1 MPLPFLVS
9 FALFVAHYAISSLL
23 TPSQRPTP
31 ASLEE
36 FDFPQVEEG
45 TEQAVFFGDC
55 WTKGWQVLWWGN
67 MRTVKIKGKGKK

>member
-9 FALFVAHYAISSLL
+9 FALMFASFAITALL
-23 TPSQRPTP
+23 APNQRIEAAT
-31 ASLEE
+31 LED

-55 WTKGWQVLWWGN
+55 WTAGWQVVWWGN
-67 MRTVKIKGKGKK
+67 MRTKKIRKGGKK

>member
-1 MPLPFLVS
+1 MVFPFLVS
-9 FALFVAHYAISSLL
+9 FALMFASYAITALL
-23 TPSQRPTP
+23 TPRQRIKP

-55 WTKGWQVLWWGN
+55 WTAGWQVLWWGN
-67 MRTVKIKGKGKK
+67 MRTKKIKKGGKK

>member
-9 FALFVAHYAISSLL
+9 FALFIAHYAISALL
-23 TPSQRPTP
+23 TPTQQTSP
-31 ASLEE
+31 AALEE

-55 WTKGWQVLWWGN
+55 WTAGWQVLWYGD
-67 MRTVKIKGKGKK
+67 MRTKKIKKGGKK

>member
-1 MPLPFLVS
+1 MAFPFLLS
-9 FALFVAHYAISSLL
+9 LALFVGHYAISALL
-23 TPSQRPTP
+23 TPRQKVKP

-55 WTKGWQVLWWGN
+55 WTSGWQVLWFGN
-67 MRTVKIKGKGKK
+67 LRTKKIKSKGKK